1 MLPIEKAVID
11 IPFAGIQGLTTIDF
25 PGYLSAVIFTR
36 GCSWNCRY
44 CHNHELRYNIK
55 ESLISWKSI
64 ESFLK
69 SRLGYIEGI
78 VISGGEPTVHPS
90 LPDLLSYIRELGFKT
105 AIHTNGFSTSMLQKL
120 IKKRLVDYMALDV
133 KGPPRVYDRIT
144 RSRDTCLPVSKSINA
159 IISSGIEYEFRT
171 TYHPMILSE
180 EELLETMQTLS
191 GIGCRRYY
199 LQKFR
204 KEGVDDPEI
213 SNFELSVLP
222 ASAVTLGEKLFPE
235 FGTR

>member
-1 MLPIEKAVID
+1 MPQIEKVVID

-36 GCSWNCRY
+36 GCPWNCRY
-44 CHNHELRYNIK
+44 CHNHELRDYIN
-55 ESLISWKSI
+55 ESLVSWESI
-64 ESFLK
+64 ESFLI
-69 SRLGYIEGI
+69 SRLGYLEGI
-78 VISGGEPTVHPS
+78 VISGGEPTLHPS

-105 AIHTNGFSTSMLQKL
+105 AIHTNGFLPALLQKI
-120 IKKRLVDYMALDV
+120 IKKGLVDYVALDV

-144 RSRDTCLPVSKSINA
+144 RNRDTCLPVSKSINI

-191 GIGCRRYY
+191 SIGCRRYY

-204 KEGVDDPEI
+204 KNGVCDAELVK
-213 SNFELSVLP
+213 FELSVLP
-222 ASAVTLGEKLFPE
+222 VSAVTLGEKLFPE